1 MNGIFISESGS
12 LNVFHDLA
20 ESIDQKIGLEKKG
33 MLVSHRRNYEAFI
46 KHRPSHHL
54 NQYHLVKEWEITN
67 DFKQEQID
75 IEFIKKQE
83 QELNV
88 NNFWEALI
96 VDRRL
101 MLGPKC
107 TYFQDYNTRF
117 NHDDLLKILQR
128 SLKKMEKLFDDVQPD
143 FVSSFICVTMSEYL
157 AYLYAKSRGIPYL
170 NIRTVR
176 INNNMVYADH
186 VSEPSTRIQKAYQA
200 NQLKDFPASITDQ
213 AIEVYQTIKH
223 RAGTYE
229 GITIQKK
236 QSPTDVLIKLL
247 KKIYRIHR
255 VPHLITTELKI
266 KHGNL
271 RDIHDPG
278 VIKPAFYE
286 YLVKPILKIY
296 IQSKLKKTYITANN
310 LEHTNYC
317 FFPLHLEPE
326 RVLLISARYF
336 MNQIEVVRNI
346 AQSLPTGMS
355 LVVKEHPKGFGRHP
369 LGYYKKLLNIP
380 NVRLISPYTPSELII
395 QHSKLVSTIAG
406 TVGWEAMLREK
417 PVVIFGPTVY
427 EFLPDNMVYKIQ
439 DLTNTSN
446 HIKEL
451 LSNYTFDENSIIKYI
466 AASLHESIPINFYS
480 TLLARSNVV
489 TVNSNTDWQLEID
502 KLTDYTVQ
510 SIKNHE

>member
-1 MNGIFISESGS
+1 MNGLFISQSGS
-12 LNVFHDLA
+12 LEVFHDLA
-20 ESIDQKIGLEKKG
+20 ESIDHKAGLTRKG
-33 MLVSHRRNYEAFI
+33 MLISHRRNYNDFI
-46 KHRPSHHL
+46 VKRPDNNL
-54 NQYHLVKEWEITN
+54 QDYYLLKEWEITN

-75 IEFIKKQE
+75 LSYIEKQE
-83 QELNV
+83 QALKV
-88 NNFWEALI
+88 DNFWEALI
-96 VDRRL
+96 ADRRL

-107 TYFQDYNTRF
+107 TYFQDYHTRF

-128 SLKKMEKLFDDVQPD
+128 SLKKMETLFDDVQPD

-186 VSEPSTRIQKAYQA
+186 VTEPSTRIQQSYQT
-200 NQLKDFPASITDQ
+200 NELKDFPSSITEQ
-213 AIEVYQTIKH
+213 AIEVYNSIKH
-223 RAGTYE
+223 RGGKYE
-229 GITIQKK
+229 GITIQRK
-236 QSPTDVLIKLL
+236 QSLSDVLIRLL
-247 KKIYRIHR
+247 KKLYRLHR
-255 VPHLITTELKI
+255 IPHVVTTEFKI
-266 KHGNL
+266 KYGNL

-278 VIKPAFYE
+278 VIKPACYE
-286 YLVKPILKIY
+286 YLVKPILKLY
-296 IQSKLKKTYITANN
+296 IQFKLKKTYIRAEH
-310 LEHTNYC
+310 LEHEKYC

-336 MNQIEVVRNI
+336 MNQIEVVRNL
-346 AQSLPTGMS
+346 AQSLPSGMT
-355 LVVKEHPKGFGRHP
+355 LLVKEHPKGFGRHP
-369 LGYYKKLLNIP
+369 LSFYKKLLNIP
-380 NVRLISPYTPSELII
+380 NVQLISPYTPSELII

-406 TVGWEAMLREK
+406 TVGWEAILREK

-427 EFLPDNMVYKIQ
+427 EFLPDTMVYKIQ
-439 DLTNTSN
+439 DLTKTSN
-446 HIKEL
+446 HIKDL
-451 LSNYTFDENSIIKYI
+451 LSNYTFDENSVIKYI

-480 TLLARSNVV
+480 TLLARNNVV